1 MTETTA
7 LKGNDIEYARGVKP
21 ARGNDQRITGYKTLA
36 YDFADDGVRFEVGKT
51 YDKSESLNIGNRV
64 EGFSF
69 WTGTP
74 LGMLDTCASNLDLLK
89 WCLTGNAGKKTIR
102 FAEVSS
108 DKNDA
113 SQYTQDLTNTSKITI
128 EREISFVELLKWG
141 IKCSEDDIDH
151 DVLNDRKRDRLVSSR
166 DGISLSSS
174 RYSTIFATSGNSVKL
189 NSDGDFVN
197 FFTIGWGV
205 EIVSYGWHSKLITT
219 GSHSTHTC
227 YGNFST
233 ISSIGKNA
241 SLTAFGE
248 QCGCIAR
255 GENSYINVQGE
266 FGKFE
271 GVEGTIVQIADYNAA
286 HERQDDLFAR
296 IGENNVKPD
305 TLYTT
310 QNGRFIEVE
319 AANE

>member
-7 LKGNDIEYARGVKP
+7 LTGNDIEHERGVKP

-51 YDKSESLNIGNRV
+51 YDKSDSLNIENRV

-69 WTGTP
+69 WTANP
-74 LGMLDTCASNLDLLK
+74 IDLLWERARSVNLLK
-89 WCLTGNAGKKTIR
+89 WRLTGNAGKKTVR

-108 DKNDA
+108 EK
-113 SQYTQDLTNTSKITI
+113 SYTSKRTQAETNTSKIKI
-128 EREISFVELLKWG
+128 EKEVSFVELLKIG

-174 RYSTIFATSGNSVKL
+174 RDSTIFATSGNSVKL

-205 EIVSYGWHSKLITT
+205 EIVSLGWHSKLITT
-219 GSHSTHTC
+219 GSHSTHMC

-233 ISSIGKNA
+233 IIASGENA

-305 TLYTT
+305 TLYTA
-310 QNGRFIEVE
+310 QNGRFVEVE
-319 AANE
+319 A

>member
-7 LKGNDIEYARGVKP
+7 FNGNDIEYATGAAPTR
-21 ARGNDQRITGYKTLA
+21 RNDQRITGYKTLA

-141 IKCSEDDIDH
+141 IKCSGDDIDH
-151 DVLNDRKRDRLVSSR
+151 DVLNDRKRDRLVSSSDDIR
-166 DGISLSSS
+166 LTSS
-174 RYSTIFATSGNSVKL
+174 RYSTIFATCGDRVKL
-189 NSDGDFVN
+189 TSEGRFVN
-197 FFTIGWGV
+197 FFAIGS
-205 EIVSYGWHSKLITT
+205 ETKIVSHGSVSNLITT

-233 ISSIGKNA
+233 ITASGKNA
-241 SLTAFGE
+241 SIIAFGE

-255 GENSYINVQGE
+255 GEHSDINIQGE

-305 TLYTT
+305 TLYTVRD
-310 QNGRFIEVE
+310 GKFIEAE
-319 AANE
+319 AGNE

>member
-7 LKGNDIEYARGVKP
+7 FNGNEYARGVKP
-21 ARGNDQRITGYKTLA
+21 ARGNDRRITGYKTLA

-51 YDKSESLNIGNRV
+51 YDKSDSLNIENRV

-128 EREISFVELLKWG
+128 EREISFVELIKWG

-151 DVLNDRKRDRLVSSR
+151 DVLNDRMRDRLVSSS
-166 DGISLSSS
+166 DDISLSSS
-174 RYSTIFATSGNSVKL
+174 RYSTIFATCGDRVKL
-189 NSDGDFVN
+189 TSEGRFVN
-197 FFTIGWGV
+197 FFAIGWGV
-205 EIVSYGWHSKLITT
+205 EIVSHGWHSKLITT
-219 GSHSTHTC
+219 GSHSTHRC

-233 ISSIGKNA
+233 ISSRGENA

-255 GENSYINVQGE
+255 GEHSDINIQGE

-286 HERQDDLFAR
+286 HERQHDLFTR

-305 TLYTT
+305 TLYTVRD
-310 QNGRFIEVE
+310 GKFIEAE
-319 AANE
+319 AGNE

>member
-1 MTETTA
+1 MSEPTITSPT
-7 LKGNDIEYARGVKP
+7 
-21 ARGNDQRITGYKTLA
+21 RGNDQRITGYKTLA

-51 YDKSESLNIGNRV
+51 YDKSDSLNIENRV

-69 WTGTP
+69 WTANP
-74 LGMLDTCASNLDLLK
+74 IDLLWERARSVNLLK
-89 WCLTGNAGKKTIR
+89 WRLTGNAGKKTVR

-108 DKNDA
+108 EK
-113 SQYTQDLTNTSKITI
+113 SYTSKRTQAETNTSKITI
-128 EREISFVELLKWG
+128 EKEVSFVELLKIG
-141 IKCSEDDIDH
+141 IRCSEEDIDH
-151 DVLNDRKRDRLVSSR
+151 DVLNDRMRNSLLSSR
-166 DGISLSSS
+166 SDINLSSS
-174 RYSTIFATSGNSVKL
+174 RDSTIFATSGDRVKL
-189 NSDGDFVN
+189 TSEGYFVI
-197 FFTIGWGV
+197 FFAIGCGV
-205 EIVSYGWHSKLITT
+205 EIVSHGYASGLLTT

-233 ISSIGKNA
+233 IISSGENA
-241 SLTAFGE
+241 SLTAFGDE
-248 QCGCIAR
+248 CRCIAR
-255 GENSYINVQGE
+255 GQNSYINIQGK

-286 HERQDDLFAR
+286 HERQDDLFTR

-319 AANE
+319 AEND